1 MGGQGEGVAERA
13 GEAVVASDR
22 RYFALAAAVH
32 PCAGGATYH
41 LDGLGGVGAATV
53 TWVDD
58 PMLVDDPTL
67 WVEEVVARTA
77 SLGAAEVRVYGA
89 GAAGSLADGLAAAG
103 FTVRAET
110 AFVGR
115 PPAGAHPIDLVPVV
129 DDRTLAL
136 RRSVYAD
143 LDVLPDG
150 HAADIEGWCEAE
162 ERRAATGG
170 LHLFVALLDGEAVGV
185 VGAIDAGP
193 VLRMKNLA
201 VALGHRRRGIG
212 ASIVGA
218 LGAHP
223 IAAGRP
229 VGMIALD
236 GEPGYAMYVQ
246 MELPV
251 VAHLIEWSRAVPS
264 PPSSRASA

>member
-1 MGGQGEGVAERA
+1 VGGQGEGGAERA

-22 RYFALAAAVH
+22 QYFAMSAAVH

-58 PMLVDDPTL
+58 PSLVEDPAR

-89 GAAGSLADGLAAAG
+89 GAAGPLADGLAAAG
-103 FTVRAET
+103 FTSRAET
-110 AFVGR
+110 AFAGH
-115 PPAGAHPIDLVPVV
+115 PPEGAHPVELVPVV
-129 DDRTLAL
+129 DERALAL

-143 LDVLPDG
+143 LDALPDG
-150 HAADIEGWCEAE
+150 HAADIDGWCEAE

-170 LHLFVALLDGEAVGV
+170 LRLFVAVLDGEAVGV
-185 VGAIDAGP
+185 VGAIGAGP

-201 VALGHRRRGIG
+201 VARSHRRRGIG

-218 LGAHP
+218 LGAHS

-246 MELPV
+246 MGLPI
-251 VAHLIEWSRAVPS
+251 VAHLVEWSRPVRPA
-264 PPSSRASA
+264 